1 MLAKGGKGKGKKKKG
16 TTQQSGNIANPDIDC
31 WNCGEKGHTHTR
43 CPKKSKKKQTWSKGK
58 GQEAH
63 TTQAQ
68 EDYTFSSSIV
78 GEALA
83 RTLDEGLSSQITIY
97 DSDASMHMS
106 PNRER
111 FSEFRTIAQR
121 E

>member
-1 MLAKGGKGKGKKKKG
+1 MLVKGGKGKGKKKKG
-16 TTQQSGNIANPDIDC
+16 STQQSGTVANPDIDC

-68 EDYTFSSSIV
+68 EDYIFSSSIV
-78 GEALA
+78 REALA
-83 RTLDEGLSSQITIY
+83 RNLDEGTSS
-97 DSDASMHMS
+97 
-106 PNRER
+106 
-111 FSEFRTIAQR
+111 
-121 E
+121 